1 MASESPSPASA
12 FTPQIDAAFGRRDFA
27 GALVLLHRA
36 EADAPNNVA
45 LKMQRAVALRM
56 TGDQPGSLDALSAAL
71 ALDPYNVTALLAK
84 GAILERL
91 QGEQAAAGVYRD
103 ALKIAPVEPPA
114 GLVAPLARA
123 REVVE
128 RSALALEHFL
138 FAELNTATAGGPA
151 AQARFAESVRIFSGT
166 ARPFTSQPL
175 LLHYPRLAAIPFHDR
190 ARFPWFAEL
199 EAHTDIIRGEL
210 QAALGTRQGFAPYI
224 EFPPDAPVNQWG
236 ELNHSDRWSAYFL
249 WRDGARQ
256 DAACAACPQTSAL
269 MDRLPLARQPGFA
282 PTVVFS
288 ALAPHTHIPPHTGS
302 TNTRLL
308 VHLPLILPG
317 PARFRVGNE
326 TRDWRMG
333 EAWAFDDT
341 IEHEAWNEA
350 DQLRVILI
358 IDIWNPD
365 LEPGERELVS
375 AMLSARARFVAGP
388 AGENA
393 A

>member
-1 MASESPSPASA
+1 MDRASESLS
-12 FTPQIDAAFGRRDFA
+12 FTHEIDAAFQRRDFQ
-27 GALVLLHRA
+27 GALAALNQA
-36 EADAPNNVA
+36 ETQAPGNVA

-56 TGDQPGSLDALSAAL
+56 TGDLAGSLDALSAAL

-84 GAILERL
+84 GALLERL
-91 QGEQAAAGVYRD
+91 EGEQSAAAVYRD
-103 ALKIAPVEPPA
+103 ALKIIPADPPP
-114 GLVAPLARA
+114 GLVAPIARA

-128 RSALALEHFL
+128 RASVALERFL
-138 FAELNTATAGGPA
+138 FNELDTSTAGSA
-151 AQARFAESVRIFSGT
+151 RARFEESVRIFAGT

-199 EAHTDIIRGEL
+199 EAHTDIIRAEL
-210 QAALGTRQGFAPYI
+210 QAALATRQGFAPYI

-249 WRDGARQ
+249 WRDGDRQ

-269 MDRLPLARQPGFA
+269 IDRLPLARQPGFA

-375 AMLSARARFVAGP
+375 AMLSARARFMAESP
-388 AGENA
+388 NERAL
-393 A
+393 

>member
-1 MASESPSPASA
+1 MDRASESSDC
-12 FTPQIDAAFGRRDFA
+12 TREIDAAFQRRDFP
-27 GALVLLHRA
+27 GALSALDR
-36 EADAPNNVA
+36 ADAQTPGNVA

-56 TGDQPGSLDALSAAL
+56 TGDLSGSLDALTAAL
-71 ALDPYNVTALLAK
+71 ALDPYNATALLAK
-84 GAILERL
+84 GALLERL
-91 QGEQAAAGVYRD
+91 DGEQAAAAVYRD
-103 ALKIAPVEPPA
+103 ALKIAPTEPPLA
-114 GLVAPLARA
+114 LAAPIARA

-128 RSALALEHFL
+128 RVSHALERYL
-138 FAELNTATAGGPA
+138 FAELDTSQAGN
-151 AQARFAESVRIFSGT
+151 AQAQTRFEESVRIFAGT

-210 QAALGTRQGFAPYI
+210 QAALATPQGFTPYI
-224 EFPPDAPVNQWG
+224 EFRPDAPVNQWG
-236 ELNHSDRWSAYFL
+236 ELNHSQRWSAYFL
-249 WRDGARQ
+249 WRDGERQ
-256 DAACAACPQTSAL
+256 DAACAACPQTAAL

-341 IEHEAWNEA
+341 IEHEAWNDA

-365 LEPGERELVS
+365 LEPGEQALVS
-375 AMLSARARFVAGP
+375 AMLAARSRFAADPNNGSVA
-388 AGENA
+388 
-393 A
+393 

>member
-1 MASESPSPASA
+1 MDRATDPSPLGRE
-12 FTPQIDAAFGRRDFA
+12 IDAAFQRRDFA
-27 GALVLLHRA
+27 GALTVLDRA
-36 EADAPNNVA
+36 ERQTPDNVA

-56 TGDQPGSLDALSAAL
+56 TGDLRGSLDALSAAL
-71 ALDPYNVTALLAK
+71 ALDPYNATALLAK
-84 GAILERL
+84 GALLERL
-91 QGEQAAAGVYRD
+91 DGEQAAAAVYRD
-103 ALKIAPVEPPA
+103 ALKIAPAQPPPA
-114 GLVAPLARA
+114 LAAPIARA

-128 RSALALEHFL
+128 RASQALEHYL
-138 FAELNTATAGGPA
+138 FAELEASQAGSAP
-151 AQARFAESVRIFSGT
+151 AQARFEESIRIFSGT

-365 LEPGERELVS
+365 LEPGERELVT
-375 AMLSARARFVAGP
+375 AMLSARARFLAG
-388 AGENA
+388 GSA

>member
-1 MASESPSPASA
+1 MDRAPESSA
-12 FTPQIDAAFGRRDFA
+12 FTLEIDAAFQRRDFQ
-27 GALVLLHRA
+27 GALAALNRA
-36 EADAPNNVA
+36 EAQAPNNVA

-56 TGDQPGSLDALSAAL
+56 TGDLTGSLGALSAAL
-71 ALDPYNVTALLAK
+71 ALDPYNATALLAK
-84 GAILERL
+84 GALLERL
-91 QGEQAAAGVYRD
+91 EGEQVAAAVYRD
-103 ALKIAPVEPPA
+103 ALKIAPAEPPP
-114 GLVAPLARA
+114 GLAAPLARA
-123 REVVE
+123 RDVVE
-128 RSALALEHFL
+128 RASRELEAFL
-138 FAELNTATAGGPA
+138 FAELDADAAGGPSA
-151 AQARFAESVRIFSGT
+151 RARFEESVRIFAGV

-199 EAHTDIIRGEL
+199 EAHTDIIRSEL
-210 QAALGTRQGFAPYI
+210 QAALATRQGFAPYI

-249 WRDGARQ
+249 WRDGERQ
-256 DAACAACPQTSAL
+256 DGACAACPQTAAL

-341 IEHEAWNEA
+341 IEHEAWNDA
-350 DQLRVILI
+350 DRLRVILI

-365 LEPGERELVS
+365 LEPGERELVT
-375 AMLSARARFVAGP
+375 AMLAARARFMANGRP
-388 AGENA
+388 A
-393 A
+393 